1 MRDRG
6 RLYQVNNS
14 VTFYQFF
21 ARVLTSPKVPNF
33 RILYRGGAIMSKND
47 KAIIK
52 RLNELYKGDKQ
63 NIKKLPLGANDKYAL
78 FSDLHL
84 GDGGKADI
92 FVHNEETMIFAL
104 NYYKNNGYSIILL
117 GDVEELWQFNFIE
130 IHDRY
135 DKSIYELLRSF
146 QVNKVHRIFGNH
158 DNDWKRPPTDPI
170 LYNEN
175 IQHGAPEAIKLGYD
189 IFLVHGHQGDKTC
202 DRKIWESR
210 YWARKIVSLVPAGK
224 VLIGYAKRSAT
235 KSQIP
240 KNREKLY
247 YNWAKDNQ
255 VILICGHTHNAIFA
269 SRLYY
274 WCLKEQIKQK
284 ESEKKRCS
292 KNKVRFRELS
302 KEIRKHKRDLHIEER
317 MGRHYNRLATTGKP
331 LPCYFNTGCGHFR
344 AGITNIEIE
353 GDKIR
358 LIKWHK
364 DNSLALEQRREKL
377 WKEESLSELRKIINI
392 KSL

>member
-1 MRDRG
+1 
-6 RLYQVNNS
+6 
-14 VTFYQFF
+14 
-21 ARVLTSPKVPNF
+21 
-33 RILYRGGAIMSKND
+33 MSEND
-47 KAIIK
+47 IAIIK
-52 RLNELYKGDKQ
+52 RINELYKGADQ
-63 NIKKLPLGANDKYAL
+63 NIKKLPLNSNTKYAL

-84 GDGGKADI
+84 GDGGKSDI
-92 FVHNEETMIFAL
+92 FVHNENTMISAL

-146 QVNKVHRIFGNH
+146 QANKVHRIFGNH

-175 IQHGAPEAIKLGYD
+175 IQHGAPEAIILGDD

-210 YWARKIVSLVPAGK
+210 YWARKIISLVPTGK

-284 ESEKKRCS
+284 ELERKRCF
-292 KNKVRFRELS
+292 KDKIRIWKLS

-331 LPCYFNTGCGHFR
+331 LPCYFNTGCAHFR
-344 AGITNIEIE
+344 DGITNIEIE

-358 LIKWHK
+358 LIKWK
-364 DNSLALEQRREKL
+364 RNNSLPLEQRREKL
-377 WKEESLSELRKIINI
+377 WKEESLSELRKKLNI
-392 KSL
+392 KSV

>member
-1 MRDRG
+1 
-6 RLYQVNNS
+6 
-14 VTFYQFF
+14 
-21 ARVLTSPKVPNF
+21 
-33 RILYRGGAIMSKND
+33 MSKND
-47 KAIIK
+47 DAIKK
-52 RLNELYKGDKQ
+52 RLSELLYKGDEQ
-63 NIKKLPLGANDKYAL
+63 SIKKLTLNINDKYAL

-104 NYYKNNGYSIILL
+104 NYYKNSGYSIILL

-135 DKSIYELLRSF
+135 DKRIYELFRSF
-146 QVNKVHRIFGNH
+146 QANKVHRIFGNH
-158 DNDWKRPPTDPI
+158 DKDWERAPTDPI
-170 LYNEN
+170 LFNEN
-175 IQHGAPEAIKLGYD
+175 IQHGAPEAIMLGDD

-202 DRKIWESR
+202 DRKTWESR
-210 YWARKIVSLVPAGK
+210 YWARKFKSLVPTGK
-224 VLIGYAKRSAT
+224 VVGISNRSAT

-247 YNWAKDNQ
+247 YNWAKDNN
-255 VILICGHTHNAIFA
+255 VFLICGHTHNAIFA

-274 WCLKEQIKQK
+274 WWLNEQIKQK

-292 KNKVRFRELS
+292 KDKVRFRELS

-317 MGRHYNRLATTGKP
+317 MGRHYNRLAPAGKL

-344 AGITNIEIE
+344 DGITNIEIE

-364 DNSLALEQRREKL
+364 DNFLPIKKRREKF
-377 WKEESLSELRKIINI
+377 WEEEGLSELRKKINI
-392 KSL
+392 KSV

>member
-1 MRDRG
+1 MNEND
-6 RLYQVNNS
+6 V
-14 VTFYQFF
+14 
-21 ARVLTSPKVPNF
+21 
-33 RILYRGGAIMSKND
+33 AIC
-47 KAIIK
+47 K
-52 RLNELYKGDKQ
+52 RLTELYNSTDQ
-63 NIKKLPLGANDKYAL
+63 NVKELPINTDTKYAL

-84 GDGGKADI
+84 GDGGKSDI
-92 FVHNEETMIFAL
+92 FVHNEETMESAL
-104 NYYKNNGYSIILL
+104 KYYKKNGYSIILL
-117 GDVEELWQFNFIE
+117 GDIEELWQFNFIE
-130 IHDRY
+130 IYDRY
-135 DKSIYELLRSF
+135 NKRIYKLLRSF
-146 QVNKVHRIFGNH
+146 QANKVHRIFGNH

-175 IQHGAPEAIKLGYD
+175 IQHGAPEAIILGDD

-210 YWARKIVSLVPAGK
+210 YWSRKLISLVPAGK
-224 VLIGYAKRSAT
+224 VLIGYAKHSAT

-274 WCLKEQIKQK
+274 WWLKEQIKK
-284 ESEKKRCS
+284 KISEKKRCS
-292 KNKVRFRELS
+292 KDKTKLRELS
-302 KEIRKHKRDLHIEER
+302 KEIREHKRNLHIEER
-317 MGRHYNRLATTGKP
+317 MGRDPNALATTGKP

-344 AGITNIEIE
+344 DGITNIEIE

-358 LIKWHK
+358 LIKWK
-364 DNSLALEQRREKL
+364 RNKYLPLEERRKELWDEK
-377 WKEESLSELRKIINI
+377 SLSELRKIINI

>member
-1 MRDRG
+1 
-6 RLYQVNNS
+6 
-14 VTFYQFF
+14 
-21 ARVLTSPKVPNF
+21 
-33 RILYRGGAIMSKND
+33 MSKND

-52 RLNELYKGDKQ
+52 RLNELLYKGDEQ
-63 NIKKLPLGANDKYAL
+63 SIKKLPLNTNDKYAL

-84 GDGGKADI
+84 GDGGKSDI
-92 FVHNEETMIFAL
+92 FVHNEDTMIFAL
-104 NYYKNNGYSIILL
+104 KYYKRNGYSIILL

-135 DKSIYELLRSF
+135 DKRIYELLRSF
-146 QVNKVHRIFGNH
+146 QSNKVHRIFGNH

-170 LYNEN
+170 LFNEN
-175 IQHGAPEAIKLGYD
+175 VQHGAPEAIMLGDD

-202 DRKIWESR
+202 DKKTWESR
-210 YWARKIVSLVPAGK
+210 YWARKVISLVPAGK

-247 YNWAKDNQ
+247 YNWAKDNN
-255 VILICGHTHNAIFA
+255 VFLICGHTHNAIFA

-274 WCLKEQIKQK
+274 WYLKEQIKKK
-284 ESEKKRCS
+284 ETELKKCS
-292 KNKVRFRELS
+292 KDKVRIWELS

-317 MGRHYNRLATTGKP
+317 MGRHYNRLSTTGIP

-344 AGITNIEIE
+344 DGITNIEIE

-364 DNSLALEQRREKL
+364 DNSLPLEKRREKF
-377 WKEESLSELRKIINI
+377 WEEESLSELRKKLNI
-392 KSL
+392 KSV